1 MDNQETINISV
12 NELINSIRILIIGIT
27 DVHDRKTFT
36 TSLTDAIVAKD
47 SVKIRNIFSVI
58 SKYGESAPKKRKS
71 YDEPPTF
78 LQAGLDF
85 VHDLCNDLLNVPK
98 LSEYYSAVER
108 EAFPD
113 TTDWNKKKSTSTRA
127 PRTVDTF
134 VKKDMIL
141 VKGDT
146 QSGKEKFTVASSI
159 KTLLEG
165 RNPII
170 VTRRIT
176 CDADKLERGVA
187 NYSDMFNKYM
197 DEHQVAKQEFKIS
210 CLRSNNYL
218 AEIKNFVPSIIV
230 TLGNETQLSK
240 VLEFGKRFP
249 FKFDLYIDEIDN
261 VDYGDDS
268 GASEILKELKKL
280 SYQTIGITATP
291 LDSILSEE
299 ELKSVNIMRLSRP
312 EDYRG
317 FVDITVKLLTEDP
330 EINAVNRK
338 VVNYQ
343 DILDADKNLEP
354 FLRKFSKTSPEFAW
368 SIKKYIPNICLI
380 KNSRIND
387 SQETLFVGIVNNFPT
402 EIAVILYNGNGIK
415 MKYPGMPDQVV
426 YKKKTIKPC
435 VNVNLDITDALQF
448 LKEHGDVKSFPRI
461 IIIAGELAG
470 RCISYVSRD
479 YDWHL
484 TDMYYNP
491 AKSTP
496 IPEMIQ
502 SCGRLCG
509 RNRGKSHLHLHC
521 TKRVADALYDGFHF
535 TNEIIERAIASPLLH
550 EDDEISFSKSVKAV
564 PMNKEKFPKGRAMTS
579 KVEIKRKDFNL
590 VKGDDKGFGLDKY
603 KYSEGE
609 EPHDV
614 ISESLTQI
622 GNEEYERL
630 INMFSKWS
638 KNTSKIAVFMQ
649 SLDPTKCYDDTEIKE
664 LIKPLFGIDNLNKL
678 LKYKIGNSRGFG
690 TLLQKKDN
698 TYRLHPCLVKE
709 FTKYF

>member
-1 MDNQETINISV
+1 MNSQDTIDISI
-12 NELINSIRILIIGIT
+12 NELITSIRILITGIT
-27 DVHDRKTFT
+27 DVHDRKTFM
-36 TSLTDAIVAKD
+36 TSFTEAIVAKD
-47 SVKIRNIFSVI
+47 YMKIKNIFSVV
-58 SKYGESAPKKRKS
+58 SKYTHGDSSPKKIKI

-85 VHDLCNDLLNVPK
+85 VHSLCNDLLNMPK

-108 EAFPD
+108 DAFPD
-113 TTDWNKKKSTSTRA
+113 TTDWNNERSTKKKTRV
-127 PRTVDTF
+127 PRSVDTF

-146 QSGKEKFTVASSI
+146 QSGKEKFTVASAI
-159 KTLLEG
+159 KTLLQG
-165 RNPII
+165 RNPVI

-176 CDADKLERGVA
+176 CDADKLERGIT
-187 NYSDMFNKYM
+187 NYSKMFSDYMNK
-197 DEHQVAKQEFKIS
+197 HQVVKQEFSIS
-210 CLRSNNYL
+210 CIRSSDQL
-218 AEIKNFVPSIIV
+218 EGIKNFVPSMIIS
-230 TLGNETQLSK
+230 LGNETQLSK

-261 VDYGDDS
+261 VDYGDES
-268 GASEILKELKKL
+268 GAAEILKQLKKL

-317 FVDITVKLLTEDP
+317 FVDITVKLLVEDP

-343 DILDADKNLEP
+343 DILEADKNLEP
-354 FLRKFSKTSPEFAW
+354 FLRAFSKTRAEFAW
-368 SIKKYIPNICLI
+368 SIKKYIPNICLL
-380 KNSRIND
+380 KNSRINE
-387 SQETLFVGIVNNFPT
+387 SQETLFYGITNNYPNDF
-402 EIAVILYNGNGIK
+402 AVVLYNGNGVKIY
-415 MKYPGMPDQVV
+415 YPNMPAEVV
-426 YKKKTIKPC
+426 YNRKVIRPC
-435 VNVNLDITDALQF
+435 VNVNLDITQALQF
-448 LKEHGDVKSFPRI
+448 LKEIGDVKSFPRI
-461 IIIAGELAG
+461 VIIAGELAG

-564 PMNKEKFPKGRAMTS
+564 PMSRRNSQKE
-579 KVEIKRKDFNL
+579 EI
-590 VKGDDKGFGLDKY
+590 
-603 KYSEGE
+603 
-609 EPHDV
+609 
-614 ISESLTQI
+614 
-622 GNEEYERL
+622 
-630 INMFSKWS
+630 
-638 KNTSKIAVFMQ
+638 
-649 SLDPTKCYDDTEIKE
+649 
-664 LIKPLFGIDNLNKL
+664 
-678 LKYKIGNSRGFG
+678 
-690 TLLQKKDN
+690 
-698 TYRLHPCLVKE
+698 
-709 FTKYF
+709 